1 MQVVS
6 IDYQQHNAKTNQ
18 TYTHMDRNS
27 TLLYIPISISS
38 NDQACESKDQSE
50 KVPSDAVIKN
60 ILNFSKALKVVKINS
75 SGTTSDMK
83 SAEVILN

>member
-1 MQVVS
+1 
-6 IDYQQHNAKTNQ
+6 
-18 TYTHMDRNS
+18 MDRNS

-50 KVPSDAVIKN
+50 KVPRNAVIKN
-60 ILNFSKALKVVKINS
+60 ILNFSKALKIVKIHS
-75 SGTTSDMK
+75 SGIVSDMK